1 MTISRPV
8 LLLGLAAVA
17 CGGSEQP
24 PPAKTP
30 PPKTE
35 TKAETKAP
43 VAAGSSGEAAA
54 GTTMIDPFATD
65 GWAEEDTDEV
75 ATVGEV
81 DEGGTGG
88 ETDGEPAAP
97 PVYDG
102 PCYVRWSKGP
112 VLRFRYAKDGD
123 SGWLRI
129 DGDNDGK
136 NDVCARFWTKDG
148 RTNKVSVDE
157 GCDKD
162 TDAIISP
169 EYDES
174 ANLATATYT
183 DQRSEPS
190 KKQEITLITLP
201 AFTGIAPG
209 YPLYAAKDDIKLDI
223 KDGLVRKATIKEPIE
238 GPAVK
243 VSLRYDDDGRVTRI
257 DEDHGADGK
266 VDRRFDYRYDEV
278 GNVTGITLNETN
290 FADGKKVKTKKT
302 AKLGYKCWA
311 PKE

>member
-1 MTISRPV
+1 MAT
-8 LLLGLAAVA
+8 
-17 CGGSEQP
+17 
-24 PPAKTP
+24 
-30 PPKTE
+30 
-35 TKAETKAP
+35 
-43 VAAGSSGEAAA
+43 AAGSASTATTTARTTSALASGPR
-54 GTTMIDPFATD
+54 T
-65 GWAEEDTDEV
+65 
-75 ATVGEV
+75 
-81 DEGGTGG
+81 
-88 ETDGEPAAP
+88 AAP
-97 PVYDG
+97 TRSASTKAATRTPT
-102 PCYVRWSKGP
+102 PSSRPSTT
-112 VLRFRYAKDGD
+112 
-123 SGWLRI
+123 SRI
-129 DGDNDGK
+129 KTFSIG
-136 NDVCARFWTKDG
+136 FPQ
-148 RTNKVSVDE
+148 
-157 GCDKD
+157 
-162 TDAIISP
+162 P